1 MYCIPVYIP
10 KCRLDH
16 MTRRQVVLW
25 AQLAIK
31 AAVALSAKNAGVHQQ
46 KR

>member
-1 MYCIPVYIP
+1 
-10 KCRLDH
+10 
-16 MTRRQVVLW
+16 MTRRQVAPW

-46 KR
+46 KRYENGDKP